1 VDAGAATLILV
12 VDDDVRTARL
22 LVRMLRE
29 DGFDVELAVD
39 GAAAIGRLG
48 RSPIPDVLV
57 TDIQMPHADGV
68 AVARYARS
76 LRPGLPV
83 LVVTGYP
90 ERVPRYP
97 DELDPAPTVL
107 SKPLDYSRL
116 DHELRRVAEIAR
128 AEIARDATPA
138 KPVPKK
144 R

>member
-1 VDAGAATLILV
+1 MEPGAATLVLV

-29 DGFDVELAVD
+29 DGFNVELAVD
-39 GAAAIGRLG
+39 GAAAIGRLA
-48 RSPIPDVLV
+48 RLPIPDVLV

-90 ERVPRYP
+90 EMVPRYP
-97 DELDPAPTVL
+97 DELDPAPIVL

-116 DHELRRVAEIAR
+116 NDELHRITEIAEAAAVAAGRPPR
-128 AEIARDATPA
+128 A
-138 KPVPKK
+138 
-144 R
+144 